1 MKKLF
6 IKKMTFTVM
15 FSAVITICSWISVPF
30 SSGISVSL
38 QSFAVMLA
46 SYLLGAK
53 MGLASVLIYLSLG
66 AVGIPVFAGGRGGF
80 DVLFGTSGGFL
91 FGFLILA
98 IVVGAC
104 RQYLGEGRLMAVLSM
119 AAGLVLCYTL
129 GTLWF
134 YFVYSDGSSLLSVA
148 AVCILP
154 YLPFDALKIWLAVF
168 VSQRLKD
175 CKPLGGFYE
184 RKRKNA

>member
-30 SSGISVSL
+30 SSGVSFSM
-38 QSFAVMLA
+38 QSFAVMIA

-53 MGLASVLIYLSLG
+53 MGLVSVVIYLSLG
-66 AVGIPVFAGGRGGF
+66 AVGVPVFAGCRGGF
-80 DVLFGTSGGFL
+80 DVIFGASGGFL

-98 IVVGAC
+98 LVVGVC
-104 RQYLGEGRLMAVLSM
+104 RQYIGEGRIITVISMTIGVL
-119 AAGLVLCYTL
+119 LCYTL

-134 YFVYSDGSSLLSVA
+134 YFVYADGSSFLSVA
-148 AVCILP
+148 AACALP
-154 YLPFDALKIWLAVF
+154 YMPFDAIKIWLALI
-168 VSQRLKD
+168 VSHRLRD
-175 CKPLGGFYE
+175 CKPLGGIYE
-184 RKRKNA
+184 RKRKNT